1 MELILIDIEEMTEQ
15 EVLDSLPK
23 DGSIFYILKQKAM
36 TPEIRDHVEEVAEMY
51 GFKTHAVRL
60 KKWFMLAVL

>member
-23 DGSIFYILKQKAM
+23 DGSIFYILKRDTMA
-36 TPEIRDHVEEVAEMY
+36 PEVRDHVEELVEMY
-51 GFKTHAVRL
+51 GFETHAVRL
-60 KKWFMLAVL
+60 KK